1 MITQTTAIVY
11 YAPTKGRR
19 YFSKSA
25 AIHAEARAIIKKH
38 YPDEKGCSGIC
49 VGCEYPGCGDL
60 GWSLE
65 EAQPD
70 RYARYYRMLASALGR
85 MMV

>member
-1 MITQTTAIVY
+1 MITKTTATVY

-25 AIHAEARAIIKKH
+25 AIRAEARAIIKKH
-38 YPDEKGCSGIC
+38 CPDEPSCQC
-49 VGCEYPGCGDL
+49 TPEYCGMCGDP

-65 EAQPD
+65 EAFPD
-70 RYARYYRMLASALGR
+70 RHARYMRMLTRALGR
-85 MMV
+85 VMQ